1 MDLHGVLGKI
11 KVDKINTDTEA
22 IVGMCSASGVG
33 IELRQPK
40 HLNHLIGQD
49 HRAINRVERPMLGLK
64 SLRGA
69 RAIIREHQDPAHG

>member
-11 KVDKINTDTEA
+11 TVDKIDADTEA